1 MSLLAVMLIKC
12 ARVRECK
19 KKETRSM
26 HILLI
31 SQIIILYFFSVF
43 MNLLYHMFK
52 KIYRIRKWKDT
63 KEKQSKS

>member
-1 MSLLAVMLIKC
+1 
-12 ARVRECK
+12 
-19 KKETRSM
+19 M